1 MDLSTAFSHAAASST
16 TNTIA
21 SAAAATSS
29 SVNPVT
35 FLRDAFDSYRQTLYE
50 HPLSTKMITGAT
62 IAVVADA
69 IAQAAAAV
77 GNNKKSSSEVVAE
90 EETSTGGLL
99 PQDWYNSKRAVSFAT
114 FDAVYRAA
122 QHYMY
127 PPMVQMFQGQYITAL
142 LSSFM
147 ATAAVP
153 FSSPDQLPMTFSWA
167 GPMEQALASQL
178 IIIPVVYY
186 PVFFAVTGVV
196 QGLTVEE
203 TIERAKTTF
212 IPIMKRNLLY
222 WIPCQF
228 ATFALLAGDALEPLQ
243 IPVLTGLGLIWTI
256 ILSLFAGS
264 AGSSSTQQQ
273 EQESVLPEPEMAQV
287 PLIPAY
293 ESVVVL
299 PQDTSVIMGDFSST
313 SEVDSE
319 SLGAT
324 YAPAQEEMESPSNE
338 RLNLVLDE
346 LEEVE
351 VNESSLASSLKNYTS
366 SSY

>member
-1 MDLSTAFSHAAASST
+1 
-16 TNTIA
+16 
-21 SAAAATSS
+21 
-29 SVNPVT
+29 
-35 FLRDAFDSYRQTLYE
+35 
-50 HPLSTKMITGAT
+50 MITGAT

-77 GNNKKSSSEVVAE
+77 GNKKASAASEEADATSSS
-90 EETSTGGLL
+90 STGLL
-99 PQDWYNSKRAVSFAT
+99 PHDWYNSKRAVSFAT

-127 PPMVQMFQGQYITAL
+127 PPMVQMFQGHYITAL
-142 LSSFM
+142 LSSFV

-153 FSSPDQLPMTFSWA
+153 FSPDQLTPMTFSWA

-264 AGSSSTQQQ
+264 AGASSQQQQQ
-273 EQESVLPEPEMAQV
+273 EQETVLPEPEMASM

-299 PQDTSVIMGDFSST
+299 PQDTSVLMGDFTSTT
-313 SEVDSE
+313 SEVDSVT
-319 SLGAT
+319 LGAT
-324 YAPAQEEMESPSNE
+324 FAPAQQEEMKSPSTE
-338 RLNLVLDE
+338 RLNLLLDE
-346 LEEVE
+346 LEEVGAS
-351 VNESSLASSLKNYTS
+351 ESSLASSFKNYTS